1 MMGFDDV
8 HNSLGR
14 RVNSD
19 IVVIG
24 KVCLIIISFF
34 LNHRSYNVVVKEE
47 LIVLNN
53 VGTSNVPQLFTIN
66 NLNNRDI
73 KKEILIKFLLVE
85 M

>member
-24 KVCLIIISFF
+24 EVCLIIISFF

-66 NLNNRDI
+66 NLNNRY
-73 KKEILIKFLLVE
+73 LRC
-85 M
+85 